1 MITHKHIHKHEQTQK
16 TQPQTLK
23 HTHITDISQIMFF
36 ETKSCYRPAIP
47 APPPTPASPGSQQAS
62 QPAFSYAWK
71 IRFSTVR
78 SPTSLFF
85 DCSAKARFCPHFDF
99 LVHSREQTA
108 ICSLTSSPSSR
119 LSPICGFCVRTMY
132 MWTTPAQPSLLPSQ
146 NQRNQQNKCKSMN
159 IQKSIKNNGIQWKS
173 LETHENQTKQQK
185 HIFKTSMQVQSII
198 NATSTLMRIGHIKW
212 TGLLQLKTNVVRIH
226 HKMDATLMH
235 IKIDH
240 FLICTAAHVHTCFC
254 ADVHTFSNLGF

>member
-1 MITHKHIHKHEQTQK
+1 MTTHNLNHKHEQTQK
-16 TQPQTLK
+16 TQTQTHK

-62 QPAFSYAWK
+62 QPASQPAFSYVWK

-78 SPTSLFF
+78 NSKRTSLFF
-85 DCSAKARFCPHFDF
+85 DCSAKARFCPHFGF

-119 LSPICGFCVRTMY
+119 LSPIFGFCVRTMY

-198 NATSTLMRIGHIKW
+198 DATSTLMRIGNIKW
-212 TGLLQLKTNVVRIH
+212 TGLL
-226 HKMDATLMH
+226 
-235 IKIDH
+235 
-240 FLICTAAHVHTCFC
+240 
-254 ADVHTFSNLGF
+254 